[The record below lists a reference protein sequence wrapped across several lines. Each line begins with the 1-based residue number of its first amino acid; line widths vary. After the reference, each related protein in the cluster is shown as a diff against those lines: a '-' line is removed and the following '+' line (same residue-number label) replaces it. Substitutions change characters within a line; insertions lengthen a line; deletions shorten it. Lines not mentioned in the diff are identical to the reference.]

1 MHKKIHVKTKNKIC
15 AAVLVFVLAGSLTAG
30 ACAVPNVYAKT
41 EAEKKRDAYKK
52 KLREKNSDIANIKDS
67 QSDVKDSISVAAAK
81 MKTLLSK
88 QEQLK
93 SDIKDKQNEVEQA
106 NKKLEEAKEEEQ
118 KQYDAMK
125 LRIQYLYENSTD
137 NSIWSAILE
146 SNGLSDMLNR
156 IEYAT
161 DLYKSDRELMTS
173 YQNAVKKVEDWTMQ
187 LADEMD
193 SLLALQDK
201 YQTQQ
206 GELKTLMAKLEKQKD
221 AYAQQL
227 AEAQKQAQDYKKTI
241 SKQEAIIRAQEAAA
255 ARANANTYDGG
266 GTGAGARNRT
276 DGIGQQG
283 FLHLGHI
290 AVLVHHAGPGGG
302 AHQGP
307 DGVEHVDHAE
317 GEDQGDGGEPA
328 QLHKAGEV
336 ELEQGLGGHVSNRGH
351 PAGGG
356 QGGEGGAAQYGDVPD
371 PVDHGGDEHAQQ
383 HGGAHALAG
392 QDDDGEQAH
401 EGGDHGE
408 HHLPVAR
415 LAHAVLNDGGGQG
428 AEEVPHH
435 VERRGEAV
443 ALGID
448 AHVGAQTDVHQHQ
461 ADGGGDAVP
470 HAQRDRL
477 NDLVPDVQHGQD
489 DEHDALDK
497 DDAQGGL
504 KGLQIAHAG
513 QGHKVG
519 HHHGKEAVQAH
530 AGGHGEGLVGQE
542 GHTEH
547 AHGGREAGGHEHGVP
562 KLLPVGAET
571 GEQVGVQRD
580 DVGHGHKGG
589 QTGQDLGADVCAVLL
604 QVKQLLHWDLLRFY

>member
-52 KLREKNSDIANIKDS
+52 KLKAKNSDIANIKDS
-67 QSDVKDSISVAAAK
+67 QSDVKDNITAAAAR

-118 KQYDAMK
+118 NQYDAMK

-206 GELKTLMAKLEKQKD
+206 GELKTLMAKLEQQKD

-266 GTGAGARNRT
+266 GTGASGGIASDSYLKDPDCNPSQTTDVSGADIVAFAQQFVGNPYVWGGNSLT
-276 DGIGQQG
+276 NGVDCSGFVHQVYAHFGISTPRYSQAFKSVGQPVSYQN
-283 FLHLGHI
+283 I
-290 AVLVHHAGPGGG
+290 QAGDVVVYP
-302 AHQGP
+302 
-307 DGVEHVDHAE
+307 
-317 GEDQGDGGEPA
+317 
-328 QLHKAGEV
+328 
-336 ELEQGLGGHVSNRGH
+336 GHVAIYIGNGNIVEAQSTR
-351 PAGGG
+351 AGITNSR
-356 QGGEGGAAQYGDVPD
+356 
-371 PVDHGGDEHAQQ
+371 PVNCHTITAIR
-383 HGGAHALAG
+383 
-392 QDDDGEQAH
+392 
-401 EGGDHGE
+401 
-408 HHLPVAR
+408 R
-415 LAHAVLNDGGGQG
+415 LV
-428 AEEVPHH
+428 
-435 VERRGEAV
+435 
-443 ALGID
+443 
-448 AHVGAQTDVHQHQ
+448 
-461 ADGGGDAVP
+461 
-470 HAQRDRL
+470 
-477 NDLVPDVQHGQD
+477 
-489 DEHDALDK
+489 
-497 DDAQGGL
+497 
-504 KGLQIAHAG
+504 
-513 QGHKVG
+513 
-519 HHHGKEAVQAH
+519 
-530 AGGHGEGLVGQE
+530 
-542 GHTEH
+542 
-547 AHGGREAGGHEHGVP
+547 
-562 KLLPVGAET
+562 
-571 GEQVGVQRD
+571 
-580 DVGHGHKGG
+580 
-589 QTGQDLGADVCAVLL
+589 
-604 QVKQLLHWDLLRFY
+604 

>member
-15 AAVLVFVLAGSLTAG
+15 AAVLVFVLAGALTAG

-52 KLREKNSDIANIKDS
+52 KLKAKNSDIANIKDS
-67 QSDVKDSISVAAAK
+67 QSDVKDSITAAAAR

-118 KQYDAMK
+118 NQYDAMK

-206 GELKTLMAKLEKQKD
+206 GELKTLMAKLEQQKD

-266 GTGAGARNRT
+266 GTGASGGIASDSYLKDPDCNPSQTTDVSGADIVAFAQQFVGNPYVWGGNSLT
-276 DGIGQQG
+276 NGVDCSGFVHQVYAHFGISTPRYSQAFKSVGQPVSYQN
-283 FLHLGHI
+283 I
-290 AVLVHHAGPGGG
+290 QAGDVVVYP
-302 AHQGP
+302 
-307 DGVEHVDHAE
+307 
-317 GEDQGDGGEPA
+317 
-328 QLHKAGEV
+328 
-336 ELEQGLGGHVSNRGH
+336 GHVAIYIGNGNIVEAQSTR
-351 PAGGG
+351 AGITNSR
-356 QGGEGGAAQYGDVPD
+356 
-371 PVDHGGDEHAQQ
+371 PVNCHTITAIR
-383 HGGAHALAG
+383 
-392 QDDDGEQAH
+392 
-401 EGGDHGE
+401 
-408 HHLPVAR
+408 R
-415 LAHAVLNDGGGQG
+415 LV
-428 AEEVPHH
+428 
-435 VERRGEAV
+435 
-443 ALGID
+443 
-448 AHVGAQTDVHQHQ
+448 
-461 ADGGGDAVP
+461 
-470 HAQRDRL
+470 
-477 NDLVPDVQHGQD
+477 
-489 DEHDALDK
+489 
-497 DDAQGGL
+497 
-504 KGLQIAHAG
+504 
-513 QGHKVG
+513 
-519 HHHGKEAVQAH
+519 
-530 AGGHGEGLVGQE
+530 
-542 GHTEH
+542 
-547 AHGGREAGGHEHGVP
+547 
-562 KLLPVGAET
+562 
-571 GEQVGVQRD
+571 
-580 DVGHGHKGG
+580 
-589 QTGQDLGADVCAVLL
+589 
-604 QVKQLLHWDLLRFY
+604 

>member
-52 KLREKNSDIANIKDS
+52 KLKAKNSDIANIKDS
-67 QSDVKDSISVAAAK
+67 QSDVKDSISAAAAR

-118 KQYDAMK
+118 NQYDAMK

-206 GELKTLMAKLEKQKD
+206 GELKTLMAKLEQQKD

-266 GTGAGARNRT
+266 GTGASGGIASDSYLKDPDCNPSQTTDVSGADIVAFAQQFVGNPYVWGGNSLT
-276 DGIGQQG
+276 NGVDCSGFVHQVYAHFGISTPRYSQAFKSVGQPVSYQN
-283 FLHLGHI
+283 I
-290 AVLVHHAGPGGG
+290 QAGDVVVYP
-302 AHQGP
+302 
-307 DGVEHVDHAE
+307 
-317 GEDQGDGGEPA
+317 
-328 QLHKAGEV
+328 
-336 ELEQGLGGHVSNRGH
+336 GHVAIYIGNGNIVEAQSTR
-351 PAGGG
+351 AGITNSR
-356 QGGEGGAAQYGDVPD
+356 
-371 PVDHGGDEHAQQ
+371 PVNCHTITAIR
-383 HGGAHALAG
+383 
-392 QDDDGEQAH
+392 
-401 EGGDHGE
+401 
-408 HHLPVAR
+408 R
-415 LAHAVLNDGGGQG
+415 LV
-428 AEEVPHH
+428 
-435 VERRGEAV
+435 
-443 ALGID
+443 
-448 AHVGAQTDVHQHQ
+448 
-461 ADGGGDAVP
+461 
-470 HAQRDRL
+470 
-477 NDLVPDVQHGQD
+477 
-489 DEHDALDK
+489 
-497 DDAQGGL
+497 
-504 KGLQIAHAG
+504 
-513 QGHKVG
+513 
-519 HHHGKEAVQAH
+519 
-530 AGGHGEGLVGQE
+530 
-542 GHTEH
+542 
-547 AHGGREAGGHEHGVP
+547 
-562 KLLPVGAET
+562 
-571 GEQVGVQRD
+571 
-580 DVGHGHKGG
+580 
-589 QTGQDLGADVCAVLL
+589 
-604 QVKQLLHWDLLRFY
+604 

>member
-52 KLREKNSDIANIKDS
+52 KLKAKNSDIANIKDS

-118 KQYDAMK
+118 NQYDAMK

-206 GELKTLMAKLEKQKD
+206 GELKTLMAKLEQQKD

-266 GTGAGARNRT
+266 GTGASGGIASDSYLKDPDCNPSQTTDVSGADIVAFAQQFVGHPYVWGGNSLT
-276 DGIGQQG
+276 NGVDCSGFVHQVYAHFGISTPRYSQAFKSVGQPVSYQN
-283 FLHLGHI
+283 I
-290 AVLVHHAGPGGG
+290 QAGDVVVYP
-302 AHQGP
+302 
-307 DGVEHVDHAE
+307 
-317 GEDQGDGGEPA
+317 
-328 QLHKAGEV
+328 
-336 ELEQGLGGHVSNRGH
+336 GHVAIYIGNGNIVEAQSTR
-351 PAGGG
+351 AGITNSR
-356 QGGEGGAAQYGDVPD
+356 
-371 PVDHGGDEHAQQ
+371 PVNCHTITAIR
-383 HGGAHALAG
+383 
-392 QDDDGEQAH
+392 
-401 EGGDHGE
+401 
-408 HHLPVAR
+408 R
-415 LAHAVLNDGGGQG
+415 LV
-428 AEEVPHH
+428 
-435 VERRGEAV
+435 
-443 ALGID
+443 
-448 AHVGAQTDVHQHQ
+448 
-461 ADGGGDAVP
+461 
-470 HAQRDRL
+470 
-477 NDLVPDVQHGQD
+477 
-489 DEHDALDK
+489 
-497 DDAQGGL
+497 
-504 KGLQIAHAG
+504 
-513 QGHKVG
+513 
-519 HHHGKEAVQAH
+519 
-530 AGGHGEGLVGQE
+530 
-542 GHTEH
+542 
-547 AHGGREAGGHEHGVP
+547 
-562 KLLPVGAET
+562 
-571 GEQVGVQRD
+571 
-580 DVGHGHKGG
+580 
-589 QTGQDLGADVCAVLL
+589 
-604 QVKQLLHWDLLRFY
+604 

>member
-15 AAVLVFVLAGSLTAG
+15 VAVLVFVLAGSLTAG

-52 KLREKNSDIANIKDS
+52 KLKAKNSDIANIKDS
-67 QSDVKDSISVAAAK
+67 QSDVKDSITAAAAR

-118 KQYDAMK
+118 NQYDAMK

-206 GELKTLMAKLEKQKD
+206 GELKTLMAKLEQQKD

-266 GTGAGARNRT
+266 GTGASGGIASDSYLKDPDCNPSQTTDVSGADIVAFAQQFVGNPYVWGGNSLT
-276 DGIGQQG
+276 NGVDCSGFVHQVYAHFGISTPRYSQAFKSVGQPVSYQN
-283 FLHLGHI
+283 I
-290 AVLVHHAGPGGG
+290 QAGDVVVYP
-302 AHQGP
+302 
-307 DGVEHVDHAE
+307 
-317 GEDQGDGGEPA
+317 
-328 QLHKAGEV
+328 
-336 ELEQGLGGHVSNRGH
+336 GHVAIYIGNGNIVEAQSTR
-351 PAGGG
+351 AGITNSR
-356 QGGEGGAAQYGDVPD
+356 
-371 PVDHGGDEHAQQ
+371 PVNCHTITAIR
-383 HGGAHALAG
+383 
-392 QDDDGEQAH
+392 
-401 EGGDHGE
+401 
-408 HHLPVAR
+408 R
-415 LAHAVLNDGGGQG
+415 LV
-428 AEEVPHH
+428 
-435 VERRGEAV
+435 
-443 ALGID
+443 
-448 AHVGAQTDVHQHQ
+448 
-461 ADGGGDAVP
+461 
-470 HAQRDRL
+470 
-477 NDLVPDVQHGQD
+477 
-489 DEHDALDK
+489 
-497 DDAQGGL
+497 
-504 KGLQIAHAG
+504 
-513 QGHKVG
+513 
-519 HHHGKEAVQAH
+519 
-530 AGGHGEGLVGQE
+530 
-542 GHTEH
+542 
-547 AHGGREAGGHEHGVP
+547 
-562 KLLPVGAET
+562 
-571 GEQVGVQRD
+571 
-580 DVGHGHKGG
+580 
-589 QTGQDLGADVCAVLL
+589 
-604 QVKQLLHWDLLRFY
+604 

>member
-52 KLREKNSDIANIKDS
+52 KLKAKNSDIANIKDS
-67 QSDVKDSISVAAAK
+67 QSDVKDSITAAAAK

-118 KQYDAMK
+118 NQYDAMK

-206 GELKTLMAKLEKQKD
+206 GELKTLMAKLEQQKD

-266 GTGAGARNRT
+266 GPGASGGIASDSYLKDPDCNPSQTTDVSGADIVAFAQQFVGNPYVWGGNSLT
-276 DGIGQQG
+276 NGVDCSGFVHQVYAHFGISTPRYSQAFKSVGQPVSYQN
-283 FLHLGHI
+283 I
-290 AVLVHHAGPGGG
+290 QAGDVVVYP
-302 AHQGP
+302 
-307 DGVEHVDHAE
+307 
-317 GEDQGDGGEPA
+317 
-328 QLHKAGEV
+328 
-336 ELEQGLGGHVSNRGH
+336 GHVAIYIGNGNIVEAQSTR
-351 PAGGG
+351 AGITNSR
-356 QGGEGGAAQYGDVPD
+356 
-371 PVDHGGDEHAQQ
+371 PVNCHTITAIR
-383 HGGAHALAG
+383 
-392 QDDDGEQAH
+392 
-401 EGGDHGE
+401 
-408 HHLPVAR
+408 R
-415 LAHAVLNDGGGQG
+415 LV
-428 AEEVPHH
+428 
-435 VERRGEAV
+435 
-443 ALGID
+443 
-448 AHVGAQTDVHQHQ
+448 
-461 ADGGGDAVP
+461 
-470 HAQRDRL
+470 
-477 NDLVPDVQHGQD
+477 
-489 DEHDALDK
+489 
-497 DDAQGGL
+497 
-504 KGLQIAHAG
+504 
-513 QGHKVG
+513 
-519 HHHGKEAVQAH
+519 
-530 AGGHGEGLVGQE
+530 
-542 GHTEH
+542 
-547 AHGGREAGGHEHGVP
+547 
-562 KLLPVGAET
+562 
-571 GEQVGVQRD
+571 
-580 DVGHGHKGG
+580 
-589 QTGQDLGADVCAVLL
+589 
-604 QVKQLLHWDLLRFY
+604 

>member
-52 KLREKNSDIANIKDS
+52 KLKAKNSDIANIKDS
-67 QSDVKDSISVAAAK
+67 QSDVKDSITAAAAK

-266 GTGAGARNRT
+266 GTGASGGIASDSYLKDPDCNPSQTTDVSGADIVAFAQQFVGNPYVWGGNSLT
-276 DGIGQQG
+276 NGVDCSGFVHLVYAHFGIGTPRYSQAFKSVGQPVSYQN
-283 FLHLGHI
+283 I
-290 AVLVHHAGPGGG
+290 QAGDVVVYP
-302 AHQGP
+302 
-307 DGVEHVDHAE
+307 
-317 GEDQGDGGEPA
+317 
-328 QLHKAGEV
+328 
-336 ELEQGLGGHVSNRGH
+336 GHVAIYIGNGNIVEAQSTR
-351 PAGGG
+351 AGITNSR
-356 QGGEGGAAQYGDVPD
+356 
-371 PVDHGGDEHAQQ
+371 PVNCHTITAIR
-383 HGGAHALAG
+383 
-392 QDDDGEQAH
+392 
-401 EGGDHGE
+401 
-408 HHLPVAR
+408 R
-415 LAHAVLNDGGGQG
+415 LV
-428 AEEVPHH
+428 
-435 VERRGEAV
+435 
-443 ALGID
+443 
-448 AHVGAQTDVHQHQ
+448 
-461 ADGGGDAVP
+461 
-470 HAQRDRL
+470 
-477 NDLVPDVQHGQD
+477 
-489 DEHDALDK
+489 
-497 DDAQGGL
+497 
-504 KGLQIAHAG
+504 
-513 QGHKVG
+513 
-519 HHHGKEAVQAH
+519 
-530 AGGHGEGLVGQE
+530 
-542 GHTEH
+542 
-547 AHGGREAGGHEHGVP
+547 
-562 KLLPVGAET
+562 
-571 GEQVGVQRD
+571 
-580 DVGHGHKGG
+580 
-589 QTGQDLGADVCAVLL
+589 
-604 QVKQLLHWDLLRFY
+604 

>member
-52 KLREKNSDIANIKDS
+52 KLKAKNSDIANIKDS
-67 QSDVKDSISVAAAK
+67 QSDVKDSITAAAAR

-118 KQYDAMK
+118 NQYDAMK

-206 GELKTLMAKLEKQKD
+206 GELKTLMAKLEQQKD

-227 AEAQKQAQDYKKTI
+227 AEAQKQAQEYKKTI

-266 GTGAGARNRT
+266 GTGASGGIASDSYLKDPDCNPSQTTDVSGADIVAFAQQFVGNPYVWGGNSLT
-276 DGIGQQG
+276 NGVDCSGFVHQVYAHFGISTPRYSQAFKSVGQPVSYQN
-283 FLHLGHI
+283 I
-290 AVLVHHAGPGGG
+290 QAGDVVVYP
-302 AHQGP
+302 
-307 DGVEHVDHAE
+307 
-317 GEDQGDGGEPA
+317 
-328 QLHKAGEV
+328 
-336 ELEQGLGGHVSNRGH
+336 GHVAIYIGNGNIVEAQSTR
-351 PAGGG
+351 AGITNSR
-356 QGGEGGAAQYGDVPD
+356 
-371 PVDHGGDEHAQQ
+371 PVNCHTITAIR
-383 HGGAHALAG
+383 
-392 QDDDGEQAH
+392 
-401 EGGDHGE
+401 
-408 HHLPVAR
+408 R
-415 LAHAVLNDGGGQG
+415 LV
-428 AEEVPHH
+428 
-435 VERRGEAV
+435 
-443 ALGID
+443 
-448 AHVGAQTDVHQHQ
+448 
-461 ADGGGDAVP
+461 
-470 HAQRDRL
+470 
-477 NDLVPDVQHGQD
+477 
-489 DEHDALDK
+489 
-497 DDAQGGL
+497 
-504 KGLQIAHAG
+504 
-513 QGHKVG
+513 
-519 HHHGKEAVQAH
+519 
-530 AGGHGEGLVGQE
+530 
-542 GHTEH
+542 
-547 AHGGREAGGHEHGVP
+547 
-562 KLLPVGAET
+562 
-571 GEQVGVQRD
+571 
-580 DVGHGHKGG
+580 
-589 QTGQDLGADVCAVLL
+589 
-604 QVKQLLHWDLLRFY
+604 

>member
-52 KLREKNSDIANIKDS
+52 KLKAKNSDIANIKDS
-67 QSDVKDSISVAAAK
+67 QSDVKDSISAAAAK
-81 MKTLLSK
+81 MKTLLSR

-266 GTGAGARNRT
+266 GTGASGGIASDSYLKDPDCNPSQTTDVSGADIVAFAQQFVGNPYVWGGNSLT
-276 DGIGQQG
+276 NGVDCSGFVHQVYAHFGISTPRYSQAFKSVGQPVSYQN
-283 FLHLGHI
+283 I
-290 AVLVHHAGPGGG
+290 QAGDVVVYP
-302 AHQGP
+302 
-307 DGVEHVDHAE
+307 
-317 GEDQGDGGEPA
+317 
-328 QLHKAGEV
+328 
-336 ELEQGLGGHVSNRGH
+336 GHVAIYIGNGNIVEAQSTR
-351 PAGGG
+351 AGITNSR
-356 QGGEGGAAQYGDVPD
+356 
-371 PVDHGGDEHAQQ
+371 PVNCHTITAIR
-383 HGGAHALAG
+383 
-392 QDDDGEQAH
+392 
-401 EGGDHGE
+401 
-408 HHLPVAR
+408 R
-415 LAHAVLNDGGGQG
+415 LV
-428 AEEVPHH
+428 
-435 VERRGEAV
+435 
-443 ALGID
+443 
-448 AHVGAQTDVHQHQ
+448 
-461 ADGGGDAVP
+461 
-470 HAQRDRL
+470 
-477 NDLVPDVQHGQD
+477 
-489 DEHDALDK
+489 
-497 DDAQGGL
+497 
-504 KGLQIAHAG
+504 
-513 QGHKVG
+513 
-519 HHHGKEAVQAH
+519 
-530 AGGHGEGLVGQE
+530 
-542 GHTEH
+542 
-547 AHGGREAGGHEHGVP
+547 
-562 KLLPVGAET
+562 
-571 GEQVGVQRD
+571 
-580 DVGHGHKGG
+580 
-589 QTGQDLGADVCAVLL
+589 
-604 QVKQLLHWDLLRFY
+604 

>member
-15 AAVLVFVLAGSLTAG
+15 AALLVFVLAGSLTAG
-30 ACAVPNVYAKT
+30 AYAVPNVYAKT

-67 QSDVKDSISVAAAK
+67 QSDVKDSISAAAAK

-173 YQNAVKKVEDWTMQ
+173 YQNAVKKVEDWTVQ

-266 GTGAGARNRT
+266 GTGASGGIASDSYLKDPDCNPSQTTNVSGADIVAYAQQFVGNPYVWGGNSLT
-276 DGIGQQG
+276 NGVDCSGFVHLVYAHFGISTPRYSQAFKSVGQPVSYQN
-283 FLHLGHI
+283 I
-290 AVLVHHAGPGGG
+290 QAGDVVVYP
-302 AHQGP
+302 
-307 DGVEHVDHAE
+307 
-317 GEDQGDGGEPA
+317 
-328 QLHKAGEV
+328 
-336 ELEQGLGGHVSNRGH
+336 GHVAIYIGNGNIVEAQSTR
-351 PAGGG
+351 AGITNSR
-356 QGGEGGAAQYGDVPD
+356 
-371 PVDHGGDEHAQQ
+371 PVNCHTITAIR
-383 HGGAHALAG
+383 
-392 QDDDGEQAH
+392 
-401 EGGDHGE
+401 
-408 HHLPVAR
+408 R
-415 LAHAVLNDGGGQG
+415 LV
-428 AEEVPHH
+428 
-435 VERRGEAV
+435 
-443 ALGID
+443 
-448 AHVGAQTDVHQHQ
+448 
-461 ADGGGDAVP
+461 
-470 HAQRDRL
+470 
-477 NDLVPDVQHGQD
+477 
-489 DEHDALDK
+489 
-497 DDAQGGL
+497 
-504 KGLQIAHAG
+504 
-513 QGHKVG
+513 
-519 HHHGKEAVQAH
+519 
-530 AGGHGEGLVGQE
+530 
-542 GHTEH
+542 
-547 AHGGREAGGHEHGVP
+547 
-562 KLLPVGAET
+562 
-571 GEQVGVQRD
+571 
-580 DVGHGHKGG
+580 
-589 QTGQDLGADVCAVLL
+589 
-604 QVKQLLHWDLLRFY
+604 

>member
-52 KLREKNSDIANIKDS
+52 KLKAKNSDIANIKDS
-67 QSDVKDSISVAAAK
+67 QSDVKDSITAAAAK

-88 QEQLK
+88 QAQLK

-118 KQYDAMK
+118 NQYDAMK

-206 GELKTLMAKLEKQKD
+206 GELKTLMAKLEQQKD

-266 GTGAGARNRT
+266 GTGASGGIASDSYLKDPDCNPSQTTDVSGADIVAFAQQFVGNPYVWGGNSLT
-276 DGIGQQG
+276 NGVDCSGFVHQVYAHFGISTPRYSQAFKSVGQPVSYQN
-283 FLHLGHI
+283 I
-290 AVLVHHAGPGGG
+290 QAGDVVVYP
-302 AHQGP
+302 
-307 DGVEHVDHAE
+307 
-317 GEDQGDGGEPA
+317 
-328 QLHKAGEV
+328 
-336 ELEQGLGGHVSNRGH
+336 GHVAIYIGNGNIVEAQSTR
-351 PAGGG
+351 AGITNSR
-356 QGGEGGAAQYGDVPD
+356 
-371 PVDHGGDEHAQQ
+371 PVNCHTITAIR
-383 HGGAHALAG
+383 
-392 QDDDGEQAH
+392 
-401 EGGDHGE
+401 
-408 HHLPVAR
+408 R
-415 LAHAVLNDGGGQG
+415 LV
-428 AEEVPHH
+428 
-435 VERRGEAV
+435 
-443 ALGID
+443 
-448 AHVGAQTDVHQHQ
+448 
-461 ADGGGDAVP
+461 
-470 HAQRDRL
+470 
-477 NDLVPDVQHGQD
+477 
-489 DEHDALDK
+489 
-497 DDAQGGL
+497 
-504 KGLQIAHAG
+504 
-513 QGHKVG
+513 
-519 HHHGKEAVQAH
+519 
-530 AGGHGEGLVGQE
+530 
-542 GHTEH
+542 
-547 AHGGREAGGHEHGVP
+547 
-562 KLLPVGAET
+562 
-571 GEQVGVQRD
+571 
-580 DVGHGHKGG
+580 
-589 QTGQDLGADVCAVLL
+589 
-604 QVKQLLHWDLLRFY
+604 

>member
-1 MHKKIHVKTKNKIC
+1 M
-15 AAVLVFVLAGSLTAG
+15 FVLAGSLTAG

-52 KLREKNSDIANIKDS
+52 KLKAKNSDIANIKDS
-67 QSDVKDSISVAAAK
+67 QSDVKDSITAAAAK

-118 KQYDAMK
+118 NQYDAMK

-206 GELKTLMAKLEKQKD
+206 GELKTLMAKLEQQKD

-266 GTGAGARNRT
+266 GTGASGGIASDSYLKDPDCNPSQTTDVSGADIVAFAQQFVGNPYVWGGNSLT
-276 DGIGQQG
+276 NGVDCSGFVHQVYAHFGISTPRYSQAFKSVGQPVSYQN
-283 FLHLGHI
+283 I
-290 AVLVHHAGPGGG
+290 QAGDVVVYP
-302 AHQGP
+302 
-307 DGVEHVDHAE
+307 
-317 GEDQGDGGEPA
+317 
-328 QLHKAGEV
+328 
-336 ELEQGLGGHVSNRGH
+336 GHVAIYIGNGNIVEAQSTR
-351 PAGGG
+351 AGITNSR
-356 QGGEGGAAQYGDVPD
+356 
-371 PVDHGGDEHAQQ
+371 PVNCHTITAIR
-383 HGGAHALAG
+383 
-392 QDDDGEQAH
+392 
-401 EGGDHGE
+401 
-408 HHLPVAR
+408 R
-415 LAHAVLNDGGGQG
+415 LV
-428 AEEVPHH
+428 
-435 VERRGEAV
+435 
-443 ALGID
+443 
-448 AHVGAQTDVHQHQ
+448 
-461 ADGGGDAVP
+461 
-470 HAQRDRL
+470 
-477 NDLVPDVQHGQD
+477 
-489 DEHDALDK
+489 
-497 DDAQGGL
+497 
-504 KGLQIAHAG
+504 
-513 QGHKVG
+513 
-519 HHHGKEAVQAH
+519 
-530 AGGHGEGLVGQE
+530 
-542 GHTEH
+542 
-547 AHGGREAGGHEHGVP
+547 
-562 KLLPVGAET
+562 
-571 GEQVGVQRD
+571 
-580 DVGHGHKGG
+580 
-589 QTGQDLGADVCAVLL
+589 
-604 QVKQLLHWDLLRFY
+604 

>member
-52 KLREKNSDIANIKDS
+52 KLKAKNSDIANIKDS
-67 QSDVKDSISVAAAK
+67 QSDVKDSISAAAAK

-173 YQNAVKKVEDWTMQ
+173 YQNAVKKVEDWTVQ

-206 GELKTLMAKLEKQKD
+206 GELKTLMAKLEQQKD

-266 GTGAGARNRT
+266 GTGASGGIASDSYLKDPDCNPSQTTDVSGADIVAFAQQFVGNPYVWGGNSLT
-276 DGIGQQG
+276 NGVDCSGFVHQVYAHFGISTPRYSQAFKSVGQPVSYQN
-283 FLHLGHI
+283 I
-290 AVLVHHAGPGGG
+290 QAGDVVVYP
-302 AHQGP
+302 
-307 DGVEHVDHAE
+307 
-317 GEDQGDGGEPA
+317 
-328 QLHKAGEV
+328 
-336 ELEQGLGGHVSNRGH
+336 GHVAIYIGNGNIVEAQSTR
-351 PAGGG
+351 AGITNSR
-356 QGGEGGAAQYGDVPD
+356 
-371 PVDHGGDEHAQQ
+371 PVNCHTITAIR
-383 HGGAHALAG
+383 
-392 QDDDGEQAH
+392 
-401 EGGDHGE
+401 
-408 HHLPVAR
+408 R
-415 LAHAVLNDGGGQG
+415 LV
-428 AEEVPHH
+428 
-435 VERRGEAV
+435 
-443 ALGID
+443 
-448 AHVGAQTDVHQHQ
+448 
-461 ADGGGDAVP
+461 
-470 HAQRDRL
+470 
-477 NDLVPDVQHGQD
+477 
-489 DEHDALDK
+489 
-497 DDAQGGL
+497 
-504 KGLQIAHAG
+504 
-513 QGHKVG
+513 
-519 HHHGKEAVQAH
+519 
-530 AGGHGEGLVGQE
+530 
-542 GHTEH
+542 
-547 AHGGREAGGHEHGVP
+547 
-562 KLLPVGAET
+562 
-571 GEQVGVQRD
+571 
-580 DVGHGHKGG
+580 
-589 QTGQDLGADVCAVLL
+589 
-604 QVKQLLHWDLLRFY
+604 

>member
-52 KLREKNSDIANIKDS
+52 KLKAKNSDIANIKDS
-67 QSDVKDSISVAAAK
+67 QSDVKDSITAAAAR

-118 KQYDAMK
+118 NQYDAMK

-206 GELKTLMAKLEKQKD
+206 GELKILMAKLEQQKD

-266 GTGAGARNRT
+266 GTGASGGIASDSYLKDPDCNPSQTTDVSGADIVAFAQQFVGNPYVWGGNSLT
-276 DGIGQQG
+276 NGVDCSGFVHQVYAHFGISTPRYSQAFKSVGQPVSYQN
-283 FLHLGHI
+283 I
-290 AVLVHHAGPGGG
+290 QAGDVVVYP
-302 AHQGP
+302 
-307 DGVEHVDHAE
+307 
-317 GEDQGDGGEPA
+317 
-328 QLHKAGEV
+328 
-336 ELEQGLGGHVSNRGH
+336 GHVAIYIGNGNIVEAQSTR
-351 PAGGG
+351 AGITNSR
-356 QGGEGGAAQYGDVPD
+356 
-371 PVDHGGDEHAQQ
+371 PVNCHTITAIR
-383 HGGAHALAG
+383 
-392 QDDDGEQAH
+392 
-401 EGGDHGE
+401 
-408 HHLPVAR
+408 R
-415 LAHAVLNDGGGQG
+415 LV
-428 AEEVPHH
+428 
-435 VERRGEAV
+435 
-443 ALGID
+443 
-448 AHVGAQTDVHQHQ
+448 
-461 ADGGGDAVP
+461 
-470 HAQRDRL
+470 
-477 NDLVPDVQHGQD
+477 
-489 DEHDALDK
+489 
-497 DDAQGGL
+497 
-504 KGLQIAHAG
+504 
-513 QGHKVG
+513 
-519 HHHGKEAVQAH
+519 
-530 AGGHGEGLVGQE
+530 
-542 GHTEH
+542 
-547 AHGGREAGGHEHGVP
+547 
-562 KLLPVGAET
+562 
-571 GEQVGVQRD
+571 
-580 DVGHGHKGG
+580 
-589 QTGQDLGADVCAVLL
+589 
-604 QVKQLLHWDLLRFY
+604 

>member
-52 KLREKNSDIANIKDS
+52 KLKAKNSDIANIKDS
-67 QSDVKDSISVAAAK
+67 QSDVKDSITAAAAR

-118 KQYDAMK
+118 NQYDAMK

-206 GELKTLMAKLEKQKD
+206 GELKTLMAKLEQQKD

-255 ARANANTYDGG
+255 ARANANTYDDG
-266 GTGAGARNRT
+266 GTGASGGIASDSYLKDPDCNPSQTTDVSGADIVAFAQQFVGNPYVWGGNSLT
-276 DGIGQQG
+276 NGVDCSGFVHQVYAHFGISTPRYSQAFKSVGQPVSYQN
-283 FLHLGHI
+283 I
-290 AVLVHHAGPGGG
+290 QAGDVVVYP
-302 AHQGP
+302 
-307 DGVEHVDHAE
+307 
-317 GEDQGDGGEPA
+317 
-328 QLHKAGEV
+328 
-336 ELEQGLGGHVSNRGH
+336 GHVAIYIGNGNIVEAQSTR
-351 PAGGG
+351 AGITNSR
-356 QGGEGGAAQYGDVPD
+356 
-371 PVDHGGDEHAQQ
+371 PVNCHTITAIR
-383 HGGAHALAG
+383 
-392 QDDDGEQAH
+392 
-401 EGGDHGE
+401 
-408 HHLPVAR
+408 R
-415 LAHAVLNDGGGQG
+415 LV
-428 AEEVPHH
+428 
-435 VERRGEAV
+435 
-443 ALGID
+443 
-448 AHVGAQTDVHQHQ
+448 
-461 ADGGGDAVP
+461 
-470 HAQRDRL
+470 
-477 NDLVPDVQHGQD
+477 
-489 DEHDALDK
+489 
-497 DDAQGGL
+497 
-504 KGLQIAHAG
+504 
-513 QGHKVG
+513 
-519 HHHGKEAVQAH
+519 
-530 AGGHGEGLVGQE
+530 
-542 GHTEH
+542 
-547 AHGGREAGGHEHGVP
+547 
-562 KLLPVGAET
+562 
-571 GEQVGVQRD
+571 
-580 DVGHGHKGG
+580 
-589 QTGQDLGADVCAVLL
+589 
-604 QVKQLLHWDLLRFY
+604 

>member
-52 KLREKNSDIANIKDS
+52 KLKAKNSDIANIKDS
-67 QSDVKDSISVAAAK
+67 QSDVKDSITAAAAR

-118 KQYDAMK
+118 NQYDAMK

-173 YQNAVKKVEDWTMQ
+173 YQNAVKKVEDWNMQ

-206 GELKTLMAKLEKQKD
+206 GELKTLMAKLEQQKD

-266 GTGAGARNRT
+266 GTGASGGIASDSYLKDPDCNPSQTTDVSGADIVAFAQQFVGNPYVWGGNSLT
-276 DGIGQQG
+276 NGVDCSGFVHQVYAHFGISTPRYSQAFKSVGQPVSYQN
-283 FLHLGHI
+283 I
-290 AVLVHHAGPGGG
+290 QAGDVVVYP
-302 AHQGP
+302 
-307 DGVEHVDHAE
+307 
-317 GEDQGDGGEPA
+317 
-328 QLHKAGEV
+328 
-336 ELEQGLGGHVSNRGH
+336 GHVAIYIGNGNIVEAQSTR
-351 PAGGG
+351 AGITNSR
-356 QGGEGGAAQYGDVPD
+356 
-371 PVDHGGDEHAQQ
+371 PVNCHTITAIR
-383 HGGAHALAG
+383 
-392 QDDDGEQAH
+392 
-401 EGGDHGE
+401 
-408 HHLPVAR
+408 R
-415 LAHAVLNDGGGQG
+415 LV
-428 AEEVPHH
+428 
-435 VERRGEAV
+435 
-443 ALGID
+443 
-448 AHVGAQTDVHQHQ
+448 
-461 ADGGGDAVP
+461 
-470 HAQRDRL
+470 
-477 NDLVPDVQHGQD
+477 
-489 DEHDALDK
+489 
-497 DDAQGGL
+497 
-504 KGLQIAHAG
+504 
-513 QGHKVG
+513 
-519 HHHGKEAVQAH
+519 
-530 AGGHGEGLVGQE
+530 
-542 GHTEH
+542 
-547 AHGGREAGGHEHGVP
+547 
-562 KLLPVGAET
+562 
-571 GEQVGVQRD
+571 
-580 DVGHGHKGG
+580 
-589 QTGQDLGADVCAVLL
+589 
-604 QVKQLLHWDLLRFY
+604 

>member
-52 KLREKNSDIANIKDS
+52 KLKAKNSDIANIKDS
-67 QSDVKDSISVAAAK
+67 QSDVKDSITAAAAR

-118 KQYDAMK
+118 NQYDAMK

-173 YQNAVKKVEDWTMQ
+173 YQKAVKKVEDWTMQ

-266 GTGAGARNRT
+266 GTGASGGIASDSYLKDPDCNPSQTTDVSGADIVAFAQQFVGNPYVWGGNSLT
-276 DGIGQQG
+276 NGVDCSGFVHQVYAHFGISTPRYSQAFKSVGQPVSYQN
-283 FLHLGHI
+283 I
-290 AVLVHHAGPGGG
+290 QAGDVVVYP
-302 AHQGP
+302 
-307 DGVEHVDHAE
+307 
-317 GEDQGDGGEPA
+317 
-328 QLHKAGEV
+328 
-336 ELEQGLGGHVSNRGH
+336 GHVAIYIGNGNIVEAQSTR
-351 PAGGG
+351 AGITNSR
-356 QGGEGGAAQYGDVPD
+356 
-371 PVDHGGDEHAQQ
+371 PVNCHTITAIR
-383 HGGAHALAG
+383 
-392 QDDDGEQAH
+392 
-401 EGGDHGE
+401 
-408 HHLPVAR
+408 R
-415 LAHAVLNDGGGQG
+415 LV
-428 AEEVPHH
+428 
-435 VERRGEAV
+435 
-443 ALGID
+443 
-448 AHVGAQTDVHQHQ
+448 
-461 ADGGGDAVP
+461 
-470 HAQRDRL
+470 
-477 NDLVPDVQHGQD
+477 
-489 DEHDALDK
+489 
-497 DDAQGGL
+497 
-504 KGLQIAHAG
+504 
-513 QGHKVG
+513 
-519 HHHGKEAVQAH
+519 
-530 AGGHGEGLVGQE
+530 
-542 GHTEH
+542 
-547 AHGGREAGGHEHGVP
+547 
-562 KLLPVGAET
+562 
-571 GEQVGVQRD
+571 
-580 DVGHGHKGG
+580 
-589 QTGQDLGADVCAVLL
+589 
-604 QVKQLLHWDLLRFY
+604 

>member
-52 KLREKNSDIANIKDS
+52 KLKAKNSDIANIKDS
-67 QSDVKDSISVAAAK
+67 QSDVKDSITAAAAR

-118 KQYDAMK
+118 NQYDAMK

-206 GELKTLMAKLEKQKD
+206 GELKTLMAKLEQQKD

-266 GTGAGARNRT
+266 GTGASGGIASDSYLKDPDCNPSQTTDVSGADIVAFAQQFVGNPYVWGGNSLT
-276 DGIGQQG
+276 NGVDCSGFVHQVYAHFGISTPRYSQAFKSVGQPVSYQN
-283 FLHLGHI
+283 I
-290 AVLVHHAGPGGG
+290 QAGDVVVYP
-302 AHQGP
+302 
-307 DGVEHVDHAE
+307 
-317 GEDQGDGGEPA
+317 
-328 QLHKAGEV
+328 
-336 ELEQGLGGHVSNRGH
+336 GHVAIYIGNGNIVEAQSTI
-351 PAGGG
+351 AGITNSR
-356 QGGEGGAAQYGDVPD
+356 
-371 PVDHGGDEHAQQ
+371 PVNCHTITAIR
-383 HGGAHALAG
+383 
-392 QDDDGEQAH
+392 
-401 EGGDHGE
+401 
-408 HHLPVAR
+408 R
-415 LAHAVLNDGGGQG
+415 LV
-428 AEEVPHH
+428 
-435 VERRGEAV
+435 
-443 ALGID
+443 
-448 AHVGAQTDVHQHQ
+448 
-461 ADGGGDAVP
+461 
-470 HAQRDRL
+470 
-477 NDLVPDVQHGQD
+477 
-489 DEHDALDK
+489 
-497 DDAQGGL
+497 
-504 KGLQIAHAG
+504 
-513 QGHKVG
+513 
-519 HHHGKEAVQAH
+519 
-530 AGGHGEGLVGQE
+530 
-542 GHTEH
+542 
-547 AHGGREAGGHEHGVP
+547 
-562 KLLPVGAET
+562 
-571 GEQVGVQRD
+571 
-580 DVGHGHKGG
+580 
-589 QTGQDLGADVCAVLL
+589 
-604 QVKQLLHWDLLRFY
+604 

>member
-52 KLREKNSDIANIKDS
+52 KLREKNGDIANIKDS
-67 QSDVKDSISVAAAK
+67 QSDVKDSISAAAAK

-173 YQNAVKKVEDWTMQ
+173 YQNAVKKVEDWTVQ

-206 GELKTLMAKLEKQKD
+206 GELKILMAKLEQQKD

-266 GTGAGARNRT
+266 GTGASGGIASDSYLKDPDCNPSQTTDVSGADIVAFAQQFVGNPYVWGGNSLT
-276 DGIGQQG
+276 NGVDCSGFVHQVYAHFGISTPRYSQAFKSVGQPVSYQN
-283 FLHLGHI
+283 I
-290 AVLVHHAGPGGG
+290 QAGDVVVYP
-302 AHQGP
+302 
-307 DGVEHVDHAE
+307 
-317 GEDQGDGGEPA
+317 
-328 QLHKAGEV
+328 
-336 ELEQGLGGHVSNRGH
+336 GHVAIYIGNGNIVEAQSTR
-351 PAGGG
+351 AGITNSR
-356 QGGEGGAAQYGDVPD
+356 
-371 PVDHGGDEHAQQ
+371 PVNCHTITAIR
-383 HGGAHALAG
+383 
-392 QDDDGEQAH
+392 
-401 EGGDHGE
+401 
-408 HHLPVAR
+408 R
-415 LAHAVLNDGGGQG
+415 LV
-428 AEEVPHH
+428 
-435 VERRGEAV
+435 
-443 ALGID
+443 
-448 AHVGAQTDVHQHQ
+448 
-461 ADGGGDAVP
+461 
-470 HAQRDRL
+470 
-477 NDLVPDVQHGQD
+477 
-489 DEHDALDK
+489 
-497 DDAQGGL
+497 
-504 KGLQIAHAG
+504 
-513 QGHKVG
+513 
-519 HHHGKEAVQAH
+519 
-530 AGGHGEGLVGQE
+530 
-542 GHTEH
+542 
-547 AHGGREAGGHEHGVP
+547 
-562 KLLPVGAET
+562 
-571 GEQVGVQRD
+571 
-580 DVGHGHKGG
+580 
-589 QTGQDLGADVCAVLL
+589 
-604 QVKQLLHWDLLRFY
+604 

>member
-52 KLREKNSDIANIKDS
+52 KLKAKNSDIANIKDS
-67 QSDVKDSISVAAAK
+67 QSDVKDSITAAAAK

-118 KQYDAMK
+118 NQYDAMK

-161 DLYKSDRELMTS
+161 DVYKSDRELMTS

-206 GELKTLMAKLEKQKD
+206 GELKTLMAKLEQQKD

-266 GTGAGARNRT
+266 GTGASGGIASDSYLKDPDCNPSQTTDVSGADIVAFAQQFVGNPYVWGGNSLT
-276 DGIGQQG
+276 NGVDCSGFVHQVYAHFGISTPRYSQAFKSVGQPVSYQN
-283 FLHLGHI
+283 I
-290 AVLVHHAGPGGG
+290 QAGDVVVYP
-302 AHQGP
+302 
-307 DGVEHVDHAE
+307 
-317 GEDQGDGGEPA
+317 
-328 QLHKAGEV
+328 
-336 ELEQGLGGHVSNRGH
+336 GHVAIYIGNGNIVEAQSTR
-351 PAGGG
+351 AGITNSR
-356 QGGEGGAAQYGDVPD
+356 
-371 PVDHGGDEHAQQ
+371 PVNCHTITAIR
-383 HGGAHALAG
+383 
-392 QDDDGEQAH
+392 
-401 EGGDHGE
+401 
-408 HHLPVAR
+408 R
-415 LAHAVLNDGGGQG
+415 LV
-428 AEEVPHH
+428 
-435 VERRGEAV
+435 
-443 ALGID
+443 
-448 AHVGAQTDVHQHQ
+448 
-461 ADGGGDAVP
+461 
-470 HAQRDRL
+470 
-477 NDLVPDVQHGQD
+477 
-489 DEHDALDK
+489 
-497 DDAQGGL
+497 
-504 KGLQIAHAG
+504 
-513 QGHKVG
+513 
-519 HHHGKEAVQAH
+519 
-530 AGGHGEGLVGQE
+530 
-542 GHTEH
+542 
-547 AHGGREAGGHEHGVP
+547 
-562 KLLPVGAET
+562 
-571 GEQVGVQRD
+571 
-580 DVGHGHKGG
+580 
-589 QTGQDLGADVCAVLL
+589 
-604 QVKQLLHWDLLRFY
+604 

>member
-52 KLREKNSDIANIKDS
+52 KLKAKNSDIANIKDS
-67 QSDVKDSISVAAAK
+67 QSDVKDSITAAAAR

-118 KQYDAMK
+118 NQYDAMK

-266 GTGAGARNRT
+266 GTGASGGIASDSYLKDPDCNPSQTTDVSGADIVAFAQQFVGNPYVWGGNSLT
-276 DGIGQQG
+276 NGADCSGFVHQVYAHFGISTPRYSQAFKSVGQPVSYQN
-283 FLHLGHI
+283 I
-290 AVLVHHAGPGGG
+290 QAGDVVVYP
-302 AHQGP
+302 
-307 DGVEHVDHAE
+307 
-317 GEDQGDGGEPA
+317 
-328 QLHKAGEV
+328 
-336 ELEQGLGGHVSNRGH
+336 GHVAIYIGNGNIVEAQSTR
-351 PAGGG
+351 AGITNSR
-356 QGGEGGAAQYGDVPD
+356 
-371 PVDHGGDEHAQQ
+371 PVNCHTITAIR
-383 HGGAHALAG
+383 
-392 QDDDGEQAH
+392 
-401 EGGDHGE
+401 
-408 HHLPVAR
+408 R
-415 LAHAVLNDGGGQG
+415 LV
-428 AEEVPHH
+428 
-435 VERRGEAV
+435 
-443 ALGID
+443 
-448 AHVGAQTDVHQHQ
+448 
-461 ADGGGDAVP
+461 
-470 HAQRDRL
+470 
-477 NDLVPDVQHGQD
+477 
-489 DEHDALDK
+489 
-497 DDAQGGL
+497 
-504 KGLQIAHAG
+504 
-513 QGHKVG
+513 
-519 HHHGKEAVQAH
+519 
-530 AGGHGEGLVGQE
+530 
-542 GHTEH
+542 
-547 AHGGREAGGHEHGVP
+547 
-562 KLLPVGAET
+562 
-571 GEQVGVQRD
+571 
-580 DVGHGHKGG
+580 
-589 QTGQDLGADVCAVLL
+589 
-604 QVKQLLHWDLLRFY
+604 

>member
-30 ACAVPNVYAKT
+30 ACAEPNVYAKT

-52 KLREKNSDIANIKDS
+52 KLKAKNSDIANIKDS
-67 QSDVKDSISVAAAK
+67 QSDVKDSITAAAAR

-118 KQYDAMK
+118 NQYDAMK

-206 GELKTLMAKLEKQKD
+206 GELKTLMAKLEQQKD

-266 GTGAGARNRT
+266 GTGASGGIASDSYLKDPDCNPSQTTDVSGADIVAFAQQFVGNPYVWGGNSLT
-276 DGIGQQG
+276 NGVDCSGFVHQVYAHFGISTPRYSQAFKSVGQPVSYQN
-283 FLHLGHI
+283 I
-290 AVLVHHAGPGGG
+290 QAGDVVVYP
-302 AHQGP
+302 
-307 DGVEHVDHAE
+307 
-317 GEDQGDGGEPA
+317 
-328 QLHKAGEV
+328 
-336 ELEQGLGGHVSNRGH
+336 GHVAIYIGNGNIVEAQSTR
-351 PAGGG
+351 AGITNSR
-356 QGGEGGAAQYGDVPD
+356 
-371 PVDHGGDEHAQQ
+371 PVNCHTITAIR
-383 HGGAHALAG
+383 
-392 QDDDGEQAH
+392 
-401 EGGDHGE
+401 
-408 HHLPVAR
+408 R
-415 LAHAVLNDGGGQG
+415 LV
-428 AEEVPHH
+428 
-435 VERRGEAV
+435 
-443 ALGID
+443 
-448 AHVGAQTDVHQHQ
+448 
-461 ADGGGDAVP
+461 
-470 HAQRDRL
+470 
-477 NDLVPDVQHGQD
+477 
-489 DEHDALDK
+489 
-497 DDAQGGL
+497 
-504 KGLQIAHAG
+504 
-513 QGHKVG
+513 
-519 HHHGKEAVQAH
+519 
-530 AGGHGEGLVGQE
+530 
-542 GHTEH
+542 
-547 AHGGREAGGHEHGVP
+547 
-562 KLLPVGAET
+562 
-571 GEQVGVQRD
+571 
-580 DVGHGHKGG
+580 
-589 QTGQDLGADVCAVLL
+589 
-604 QVKQLLHWDLLRFY
+604 

>member
-52 KLREKNSDIANIKDS
+52 KLKAKNSDIANIKDS
-67 QSDVKDSISVAAAK
+67 QSDVKDSITAAAAK
-81 MKTLLSK
+81 MTTLLSK

-118 KQYDAMK
+118 NQYDAMK

-206 GELKTLMAKLEKQKD
+206 GELKTLMAKLEQQKD

-227 AEAQKQAQDYKKTI
+227 AEAQQQAQDYKKTI

-266 GTGAGARNRT
+266 GTGASGGIASDSYLKDPDCNPSQTTDVSGADIVAFAQQFVGNPYVWGGNSLT
-276 DGIGQQG
+276 NGVDCSGFVHQVYAHFGISTPRYSQAFKSVGQPVSYQN
-283 FLHLGHI
+283 I
-290 AVLVHHAGPGGG
+290 QAGDVVVYP
-302 AHQGP
+302 
-307 DGVEHVDHAE
+307 
-317 GEDQGDGGEPA
+317 
-328 QLHKAGEV
+328 
-336 ELEQGLGGHVSNRGH
+336 GHVAIYIGNGNIVEAQSTR
-351 PAGGG
+351 AGITNSR
-356 QGGEGGAAQYGDVPD
+356 
-371 PVDHGGDEHAQQ
+371 PVNCHTITAIR
-383 HGGAHALAG
+383 
-392 QDDDGEQAH
+392 
-401 EGGDHGE
+401 
-408 HHLPVAR
+408 R
-415 LAHAVLNDGGGQG
+415 LV
-428 AEEVPHH
+428 
-435 VERRGEAV
+435 
-443 ALGID
+443 
-448 AHVGAQTDVHQHQ
+448 
-461 ADGGGDAVP
+461 
-470 HAQRDRL
+470 
-477 NDLVPDVQHGQD
+477 
-489 DEHDALDK
+489 
-497 DDAQGGL
+497 
-504 KGLQIAHAG
+504 
-513 QGHKVG
+513 
-519 HHHGKEAVQAH
+519 
-530 AGGHGEGLVGQE
+530 
-542 GHTEH
+542 
-547 AHGGREAGGHEHGVP
+547 
-562 KLLPVGAET
+562 
-571 GEQVGVQRD
+571 
-580 DVGHGHKGG
+580 
-589 QTGQDLGADVCAVLL
+589 
-604 QVKQLLHWDLLRFY
+604 

>member
-52 KLREKNSDIANIKDS
+52 KLKAKNSDIANIKDS
-67 QSDVKDSISVAAAK
+67 QSDVKDSITAAAAR

-118 KQYDAMK
+118 NQYDAMK

-266 GTGAGARNRT
+266 GTGASGGIASDSYLKDPDCNPSQTTDVSGADIVAFAQQFVGHPYVWGGNSLT
-276 DGIGQQG
+276 NGVDCSGFVHQVYAHFGISTPRYSQAFKSVGQPVSYQN
-283 FLHLGHI
+283 I
-290 AVLVHHAGPGGG
+290 QAGDVVVYP
-302 AHQGP
+302 
-307 DGVEHVDHAE
+307 
-317 GEDQGDGGEPA
+317 
-328 QLHKAGEV
+328 
-336 ELEQGLGGHVSNRGH
+336 GHVAIYIGNGKIVEAQSTR
-351 PAGGG
+351 AGITNSR
-356 QGGEGGAAQYGDVPD
+356 
-371 PVDHGGDEHAQQ
+371 PVNCHTITAIR
-383 HGGAHALAG
+383 
-392 QDDDGEQAH
+392 
-401 EGGDHGE
+401 
-408 HHLPVAR
+408 R
-415 LAHAVLNDGGGQG
+415 LV
-428 AEEVPHH
+428 
-435 VERRGEAV
+435 
-443 ALGID
+443 
-448 AHVGAQTDVHQHQ
+448 
-461 ADGGGDAVP
+461 
-470 HAQRDRL
+470 
-477 NDLVPDVQHGQD
+477 
-489 DEHDALDK
+489 
-497 DDAQGGL
+497 
-504 KGLQIAHAG
+504 
-513 QGHKVG
+513 
-519 HHHGKEAVQAH
+519 
-530 AGGHGEGLVGQE
+530 
-542 GHTEH
+542 
-547 AHGGREAGGHEHGVP
+547 
-562 KLLPVGAET
+562 
-571 GEQVGVQRD
+571 
-580 DVGHGHKGG
+580 
-589 QTGQDLGADVCAVLL
+589 
-604 QVKQLLHWDLLRFY
+604 

>member
-52 KLREKNSDIANIKDS
+52 KLKAKNSDIANIKDS
-67 QSDVKDSISVAAAK
+67 QSDVKDSITAAAAR

-118 KQYDAMK
+118 NQYDAMK

-206 GELKTLMAKLEKQKD
+206 GELKTLMAKLEQQKD

-266 GTGAGARNRT
+266 GTGASGGIASDSYLKDPDCNPSQTTDVSGADIVAFAQQFVGNPYVWGGNSLT
-276 DGIGQQG
+276 NGVDGSGFVHQVYAHFGISTPRYSQAFKSVGQPVSYQN
-283 FLHLGHI
+283 I
-290 AVLVHHAGPGGG
+290 QAGDVVVYP
-302 AHQGP
+302 
-307 DGVEHVDHAE
+307 
-317 GEDQGDGGEPA
+317 
-328 QLHKAGEV
+328 
-336 ELEQGLGGHVSNRGH
+336 GHVAIYIGNGNIVEAQSTR
-351 PAGGG
+351 AGITNSR
-356 QGGEGGAAQYGDVPD
+356 
-371 PVDHGGDEHAQQ
+371 PVNCHTITAIR
-383 HGGAHALAG
+383 
-392 QDDDGEQAH
+392 
-401 EGGDHGE
+401 
-408 HHLPVAR
+408 R
-415 LAHAVLNDGGGQG
+415 LV
-428 AEEVPHH
+428 
-435 VERRGEAV
+435 
-443 ALGID
+443 
-448 AHVGAQTDVHQHQ
+448 
-461 ADGGGDAVP
+461 
-470 HAQRDRL
+470 
-477 NDLVPDVQHGQD
+477 
-489 DEHDALDK
+489 
-497 DDAQGGL
+497 
-504 KGLQIAHAG
+504 
-513 QGHKVG
+513 
-519 HHHGKEAVQAH
+519 
-530 AGGHGEGLVGQE
+530 
-542 GHTEH
+542 
-547 AHGGREAGGHEHGVP
+547 
-562 KLLPVGAET
+562 
-571 GEQVGVQRD
+571 
-580 DVGHGHKGG
+580 
-589 QTGQDLGADVCAVLL
+589 
-604 QVKQLLHWDLLRFY
+604 

>member
-52 KLREKNSDIANIKDS
+52 KLKAKNSDIANIKDS
-67 QSDVKDSISVAAAK
+67 QSDVKDSITAAAAR

-193 SLLALQDK
+193 RLLALQDK

-206 GELKTLMAKLEKQKD
+206 GELKTLMAKLEQQKD

-266 GTGAGARNRT
+266 GTGASGGIASDSYLKDPDCNPSQTTDVSGADIVAFAQQFVGNPYVWGGNSLT
-276 DGIGQQG
+276 NGVDCSGFVHQVYAHFGISTPRYSQAFKSVGQPVSYQN
-283 FLHLGHI
+283 I
-290 AVLVHHAGPGGG
+290 QAGDVVVYP
-302 AHQGP
+302 
-307 DGVEHVDHAE
+307 
-317 GEDQGDGGEPA
+317 
-328 QLHKAGEV
+328 
-336 ELEQGLGGHVSNRGH
+336 GHVAIYIGNGNIVEAQSTR
-351 PAGGG
+351 AGITNSR
-356 QGGEGGAAQYGDVPD
+356 
-371 PVDHGGDEHAQQ
+371 PVNCHTITAIR
-383 HGGAHALAG
+383 
-392 QDDDGEQAH
+392 
-401 EGGDHGE
+401 
-408 HHLPVAR
+408 R
-415 LAHAVLNDGGGQG
+415 LV
-428 AEEVPHH
+428 
-435 VERRGEAV
+435 
-443 ALGID
+443 
-448 AHVGAQTDVHQHQ
+448 
-461 ADGGGDAVP
+461 
-470 HAQRDRL
+470 
-477 NDLVPDVQHGQD
+477 
-489 DEHDALDK
+489 
-497 DDAQGGL
+497 
-504 KGLQIAHAG
+504 
-513 QGHKVG
+513 
-519 HHHGKEAVQAH
+519 
-530 AGGHGEGLVGQE
+530 
-542 GHTEH
+542 
-547 AHGGREAGGHEHGVP
+547 
-562 KLLPVGAET
+562 
-571 GEQVGVQRD
+571 
-580 DVGHGHKGG
+580 
-589 QTGQDLGADVCAVLL
+589 
-604 QVKQLLHWDLLRFY
+604 

>member
-52 KLREKNSDIANIKDS
+52 KLKAKNSDIANIKDS
-67 QSDVKDSISVAAAK
+67 QSDVKDNITVAAAK

-118 KQYDAMK
+118 NQYDAMK

-206 GELKTLMAKLEKQKD
+206 GELKTLMAKLEQQKD

-266 GTGAGARNRT
+266 GTGASGGIASDSYLKDPDCNPSQTTDVSGADIVAFAQQFVGKPYVWGGNSLT
-276 DGIGQQG
+276 NGVDCSGFVHQVYAHFGISTPRYSQAFKSVGQPVSYQN
-283 FLHLGHI
+283 I
-290 AVLVHHAGPGGG
+290 QAGNVVVYP
-302 AHQGP
+302 
-307 DGVEHVDHAE
+307 
-317 GEDQGDGGEPA
+317 
-328 QLHKAGEV
+328 
-336 ELEQGLGGHVSNRGH
+336 GHVAIYIGNGNIVEAQSTR
-351 PAGGG
+351 AGITNSR
-356 QGGEGGAAQYGDVPD
+356 
-371 PVDHGGDEHAQQ
+371 PVNCHTITAIR
-383 HGGAHALAG
+383 
-392 QDDDGEQAH
+392 
-401 EGGDHGE
+401 
-408 HHLPVAR
+408 R
-415 LAHAVLNDGGGQG
+415 LV
-428 AEEVPHH
+428 
-435 VERRGEAV
+435 
-443 ALGID
+443 
-448 AHVGAQTDVHQHQ
+448 
-461 ADGGGDAVP
+461 
-470 HAQRDRL
+470 
-477 NDLVPDVQHGQD
+477 
-489 DEHDALDK
+489 
-497 DDAQGGL
+497 
-504 KGLQIAHAG
+504 
-513 QGHKVG
+513 
-519 HHHGKEAVQAH
+519 
-530 AGGHGEGLVGQE
+530 
-542 GHTEH
+542 
-547 AHGGREAGGHEHGVP
+547 
-562 KLLPVGAET
+562 
-571 GEQVGVQRD
+571 
-580 DVGHGHKGG
+580 
-589 QTGQDLGADVCAVLL
+589 
-604 QVKQLLHWDLLRFY
+604 

>member
-15 AAVLVFVLAGSLTAG
+15 TAVLVFVLAGSLTAG

-52 KLREKNSDIANIKDS
+52 KLKAKNSDIANIKDS
-67 QSDVKDSISVAAAK
+67 QSDVKDSITAAAAR

-118 KQYDAMK
+118 NQYDAMK

-206 GELKTLMAKLEKQKD
+206 GELKTLMAKLEQQKD

-266 GTGAGARNRT
+266 GTGASGGIASDSYLKDPDCNPSQTTDVSGADIVAFAQQFVGNPYVWGGNSLT
-276 DGIGQQG
+276 NGVDCSGFVHQVYAHFGISTPRYSQAFKSVGQPVSYQN
-283 FLHLGHI
+283 I
-290 AVLVHHAGPGGG
+290 QAGDVVVYP
-302 AHQGP
+302 
-307 DGVEHVDHAE
+307 
-317 GEDQGDGGEPA
+317 
-328 QLHKAGEV
+328 
-336 ELEQGLGGHVSNRGH
+336 GHVAIYIGNGNIVEAQSTR
-351 PAGGG
+351 AGITNSR
-356 QGGEGGAAQYGDVPD
+356 
-371 PVDHGGDEHAQQ
+371 PVNCHTITAIR
-383 HGGAHALAG
+383 
-392 QDDDGEQAH
+392 
-401 EGGDHGE
+401 
-408 HHLPVAR
+408 R
-415 LAHAVLNDGGGQG
+415 LV
-428 AEEVPHH
+428 
-435 VERRGEAV
+435 
-443 ALGID
+443 
-448 AHVGAQTDVHQHQ
+448 
-461 ADGGGDAVP
+461 
-470 HAQRDRL
+470 
-477 NDLVPDVQHGQD
+477 
-489 DEHDALDK
+489 
-497 DDAQGGL
+497 
-504 KGLQIAHAG
+504 
-513 QGHKVG
+513 
-519 HHHGKEAVQAH
+519 
-530 AGGHGEGLVGQE
+530 
-542 GHTEH
+542 
-547 AHGGREAGGHEHGVP
+547 
-562 KLLPVGAET
+562 
-571 GEQVGVQRD
+571 
-580 DVGHGHKGG
+580 
-589 QTGQDLGADVCAVLL
+589 
-604 QVKQLLHWDLLRFY
+604 

>member
-52 KLREKNSDIANIKDS
+52 KLKAKNSDIANIKDS
-67 QSDVKDSISVAAAK
+67 QSDVKDSITAAAAR

-106 NKKLEEAKEEEQ
+106 NKKLEETKEEEQ
-118 KQYDAMK
+118 NQYDAMK

-206 GELKTLMAKLEKQKD
+206 GELKTLMAKLEQQKD

-266 GTGAGARNRT
+266 GTGASGGIASDSYLKDPDCNPSQTTDVSGADIVAFAQQFVGNPYVWGGNSLT
-276 DGIGQQG
+276 NGVDCSGFVHQVYAHFGISTPRYSQAFKSVGQPVSYQN
-283 FLHLGHI
+283 I
-290 AVLVHHAGPGGG
+290 QAGDVVVYP
-302 AHQGP
+302 
-307 DGVEHVDHAE
+307 
-317 GEDQGDGGEPA
+317 
-328 QLHKAGEV
+328 
-336 ELEQGLGGHVSNRGH
+336 GHVAIYIGNGNIVEAQSTR
-351 PAGGG
+351 AGITNSR
-356 QGGEGGAAQYGDVPD
+356 
-371 PVDHGGDEHAQQ
+371 PVNCHTITAIR
-383 HGGAHALAG
+383 
-392 QDDDGEQAH
+392 
-401 EGGDHGE
+401 
-408 HHLPVAR
+408 R
-415 LAHAVLNDGGGQG
+415 LV
-428 AEEVPHH
+428 
-435 VERRGEAV
+435 
-443 ALGID
+443 
-448 AHVGAQTDVHQHQ
+448 
-461 ADGGGDAVP
+461 
-470 HAQRDRL
+470 
-477 NDLVPDVQHGQD
+477 
-489 DEHDALDK
+489 
-497 DDAQGGL
+497 
-504 KGLQIAHAG
+504 
-513 QGHKVG
+513 
-519 HHHGKEAVQAH
+519 
-530 AGGHGEGLVGQE
+530 
-542 GHTEH
+542 
-547 AHGGREAGGHEHGVP
+547 
-562 KLLPVGAET
+562 
-571 GEQVGVQRD
+571 
-580 DVGHGHKGG
+580 
-589 QTGQDLGADVCAVLL
+589 
-604 QVKQLLHWDLLRFY
+604 

>member
-52 KLREKNSDIANIKDS
+52 KLKAKNSDIANIKDS
-67 QSDVKDSISVAAAK
+67 QSDVKDSITAAAAK

-206 GELKTLMAKLEKQKD
+206 GELKTLMAKLEQQKD

-266 GTGAGARNRT
+266 GTGASGGIASDSYLKDPDCNPSQTTDVSGADIVAFAQQFVGNPYVWGGNSLT
-276 DGIGQQG
+276 NGVDCSGFVHQVYAHFGISTPRYSQAFKSVGQPVSYQN
-283 FLHLGHI
+283 I
-290 AVLVHHAGPGGG
+290 QAGDVVVYP
-302 AHQGP
+302 
-307 DGVEHVDHAE
+307 
-317 GEDQGDGGEPA
+317 
-328 QLHKAGEV
+328 
-336 ELEQGLGGHVSNRGH
+336 GHVAIYIGNGNIVEAQSTR
-351 PAGGG
+351 AGITNSR
-356 QGGEGGAAQYGDVPD
+356 
-371 PVDHGGDEHAQQ
+371 PVNCHTITAIR
-383 HGGAHALAG
+383 
-392 QDDDGEQAH
+392 
-401 EGGDHGE
+401 
-408 HHLPVAR
+408 R
-415 LAHAVLNDGGGQG
+415 LV
-428 AEEVPHH
+428 
-435 VERRGEAV
+435 
-443 ALGID
+443 
-448 AHVGAQTDVHQHQ
+448 
-461 ADGGGDAVP
+461 
-470 HAQRDRL
+470 
-477 NDLVPDVQHGQD
+477 
-489 DEHDALDK
+489 
-497 DDAQGGL
+497 
-504 KGLQIAHAG
+504 
-513 QGHKVG
+513 
-519 HHHGKEAVQAH
+519 
-530 AGGHGEGLVGQE
+530 
-542 GHTEH
+542 
-547 AHGGREAGGHEHGVP
+547 
-562 KLLPVGAET
+562 
-571 GEQVGVQRD
+571 
-580 DVGHGHKGG
+580 
-589 QTGQDLGADVCAVLL
+589 
-604 QVKQLLHWDLLRFY
+604 

>member
-52 KLREKNSDIANIKDS
+52 KLKAKNSDIANIKDS
-67 QSDVKDSISVAAAK
+67 QSDVKDSITAAAAR

-118 KQYDAMK
+118 NQYDAMK

-206 GELKTLMAKLEKQKD
+206 GELKTLMAKLEQQKD

-266 GTGAGARNRT
+266 GTGASGGIASDSYLKDPDCNPSQTTDVSGADIVAFAQQFVGNPYVWGGNSLT
-276 DGIGQQG
+276 NGVDCSGFVHQVYAHFGISTPRYSQAFKSVGQPVSYQN
-283 FLHLGHI
+283 I
-290 AVLVHHAGPGGG
+290 QAGDVVVYP
-302 AHQGP
+302 
-307 DGVEHVDHAE
+307 
-317 GEDQGDGGEPA
+317 
-328 QLHKAGEV
+328 
-336 ELEQGLGGHVSNRGH
+336 GHVAIYIGNGNIVEAQSTRAGITNSRPVNCH
-351 PAGGG
+351 TIPAIR
-356 QGGEGGAAQYGDVPD
+356 
-371 PVDHGGDEHAQQ
+371 
-383 HGGAHALAG
+383 
-392 QDDDGEQAH
+392 
-401 EGGDHGE
+401 
-408 HHLPVAR
+408 R
-415 LAHAVLNDGGGQG
+415 LV
-428 AEEVPHH
+428 
-435 VERRGEAV
+435 
-443 ALGID
+443 
-448 AHVGAQTDVHQHQ
+448 
-461 ADGGGDAVP
+461 
-470 HAQRDRL
+470 
-477 NDLVPDVQHGQD
+477 
-489 DEHDALDK
+489 
-497 DDAQGGL
+497 
-504 KGLQIAHAG
+504 
-513 QGHKVG
+513 
-519 HHHGKEAVQAH
+519 
-530 AGGHGEGLVGQE
+530 
-542 GHTEH
+542 
-547 AHGGREAGGHEHGVP
+547 
-562 KLLPVGAET
+562 
-571 GEQVGVQRD
+571 
-580 DVGHGHKGG
+580 
-589 QTGQDLGADVCAVLL
+589 
-604 QVKQLLHWDLLRFY
+604 

>member
-1 MHKKIHVKTKNKIC
+1 MHKRIHVKTKNKIC

-52 KLREKNSDIANIKDS
+52 KLKAKNSDIANIKDS
-67 QSDVKDSISVAAAK
+67 QSDVKDSITAAAAK

-118 KQYDAMK
+118 NQYDAMK

-206 GELKTLMAKLEKQKD
+206 GELKTLMAKLEQQKD

-266 GTGAGARNRT
+266 GTGASGGIASDSYLKDPDCNPSQTTDVSGADIVAFAQQFVGHPYVWGGNSLT
-276 DGIGQQG
+276 NGVDCSGFVHQVYAHFGISTPRYSQAFKSVGQPVSYQN
-283 FLHLGHI
+283 I
-290 AVLVHHAGPGGG
+290 QAGDVVVYP
-302 AHQGP
+302 
-307 DGVEHVDHAE
+307 
-317 GEDQGDGGEPA
+317 
-328 QLHKAGEV
+328 
-336 ELEQGLGGHVSNRGH
+336 GHVAIYIGNGNIVEAQSTR
-351 PAGGG
+351 AGITNSR
-356 QGGEGGAAQYGDVPD
+356 
-371 PVDHGGDEHAQQ
+371 PVNCHTITAIR
-383 HGGAHALAG
+383 
-392 QDDDGEQAH
+392 
-401 EGGDHGE
+401 
-408 HHLPVAR
+408 R
-415 LAHAVLNDGGGQG
+415 LV
-428 AEEVPHH
+428 
-435 VERRGEAV
+435 
-443 ALGID
+443 
-448 AHVGAQTDVHQHQ
+448 
-461 ADGGGDAVP
+461 
-470 HAQRDRL
+470 
-477 NDLVPDVQHGQD
+477 
-489 DEHDALDK
+489 
-497 DDAQGGL
+497 
-504 KGLQIAHAG
+504 
-513 QGHKVG
+513 
-519 HHHGKEAVQAH
+519 
-530 AGGHGEGLVGQE
+530 
-542 GHTEH
+542 
-547 AHGGREAGGHEHGVP
+547 
-562 KLLPVGAET
+562 
-571 GEQVGVQRD
+571 
-580 DVGHGHKGG
+580 
-589 QTGQDLGADVCAVLL
+589 
-604 QVKQLLHWDLLRFY
+604 

>member
-52 KLREKNSDIANIKDS
+52 KLKAKNSDIANIKDS
-67 QSDVKDSISVAAAK
+67 QSDVKDSITVAAAK

-266 GTGAGARNRT
+266 GTGASGGIASDSYLKDPDCNPSQTTDVSGADIVAFAQQFVGNPYVWGGNSLT
-276 DGIGQQG
+276 NGVDCSGFVHQVYAHFGISTPRYSQAFKSVGQPVSYQN
-283 FLHLGHI
+283 I
-290 AVLVHHAGPGGG
+290 QAGDVVVYP
-302 AHQGP
+302 
-307 DGVEHVDHAE
+307 
-317 GEDQGDGGEPA
+317 
-328 QLHKAGEV
+328 
-336 ELEQGLGGHVSNRGH
+336 GHVAIYIGNGNIVEAQSTR
-351 PAGGG
+351 AGITNSR
-356 QGGEGGAAQYGDVPD
+356 
-371 PVDHGGDEHAQQ
+371 PVNCHTITAIR
-383 HGGAHALAG
+383 
-392 QDDDGEQAH
+392 
-401 EGGDHGE
+401 
-408 HHLPVAR
+408 R
-415 LAHAVLNDGGGQG
+415 LV
-428 AEEVPHH
+428 
-435 VERRGEAV
+435 
-443 ALGID
+443 
-448 AHVGAQTDVHQHQ
+448 
-461 ADGGGDAVP
+461 
-470 HAQRDRL
+470 
-477 NDLVPDVQHGQD
+477 
-489 DEHDALDK
+489 
-497 DDAQGGL
+497 
-504 KGLQIAHAG
+504 
-513 QGHKVG
+513 
-519 HHHGKEAVQAH
+519 
-530 AGGHGEGLVGQE
+530 
-542 GHTEH
+542 
-547 AHGGREAGGHEHGVP
+547 
-562 KLLPVGAET
+562 
-571 GEQVGVQRD
+571 
-580 DVGHGHKGG
+580 
-589 QTGQDLGADVCAVLL
+589 
-604 QVKQLLHWDLLRFY
+604 